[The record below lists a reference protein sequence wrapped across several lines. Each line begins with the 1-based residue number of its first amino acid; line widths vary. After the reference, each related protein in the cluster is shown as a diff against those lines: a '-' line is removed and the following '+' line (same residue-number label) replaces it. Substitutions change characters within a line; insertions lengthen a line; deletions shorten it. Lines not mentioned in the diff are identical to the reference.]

1 MTGSVHMMM
10 KGDCHGDNRESGRK
24 LTNKKAIKY

>member
-1 MTGSVHMMM
+1 MTGIVHMMM

-24 LTNKKAIKY
+24 LTNKRQ

>member
-1 MTGSVHMMM
+1 MSGIVHMM